1 LSHANGRWR
10 DSHDAKFSRR
20 TRSPRFD
27 SGLFSFRLLMTAI
40 FSRMPVERV
49 AVRLRPSRKS
59 QINSRAPS
67 DGLKDKSRFGF
78 VATMIVK
85 PFCISFRVHQST
97 G

>member
-1 LSHANGRWR
+1 
-10 DSHDAKFSRR
+10 
-20 TRSPRFD
+20 
-27 SGLFSFRLLMTAI
+27 
-40 FSRMPVERV
+40 
-49 AVRLRPSRKS
+49 LRPSRKS

-85 PFCISFRVHQST
+85 PFCISFRVLQST